1 MPREILPVIFKI
13 VHFRT
18 NDRLL
23 SVKRDPYLP
32 FIDFLM
38 NELFD
43 QIGSSSIFYI
53 RVTKEILFPKQK
65 IVLLP
70 KRLIWWM
77 FSVDLVM
84 DESWLISSLREALPQ
99 KINSVL
105 FEEERASKGEL
116 DLEIGLE
123 RVWQFQSSNTRIF
136 EPRTCQTPTQIQS

>member
-1 MPREILPVIFKI
+1 
-13 VHFRT
+13 
-18 NDRLL
+18 
-23 SVKRDPYLP
+23 
-32 FIDFLM
+32 M

-123 RVWQFQSSNTRIF
+123 RAWQFQSSNTRIF
-136 EPRTCQTPTQIQS
+136 EPRTCQTPTSTKPKLTLNFRNLEFFISNWTSNLRLNLYYTFNC

>member
-1 MPREILPVIFKI
+1 
-13 VHFRT
+13 
-18 NDRLL
+18 
-23 SVKRDPYLP
+23 
-32 FIDFLM
+32 M
-38 NELFD
+38 NELSD
-43 QIGSSSIFYI
+43 QIGSSIFYI
-53 RVTKEILFPKQK
+53 QVTKEILFPKQK

-123 RVWQFQSSNTRIF
+123 RTWKFQSPQTLEFSNLKHAK
-136 EPRTCQTPTQIQS
+136 PQDKSNAKY